1 MRGRMMAGPLSI
13 TQIMRYAATLYPDT
27 EVISITADEGL
38 HRSTFAGV
46 FERANHVAHALAGL
60 GVRPGDRVATL
71 AWNDHRHLELYYGV
85 SCSGAVIHTIN
96 PRLFPDQLTYIINH
110 AQDRVICFDPVF
122 LPLLEELAAELASVR
137 AYVVLTSAA
146 QMPQSRLS
154 PLFGY
159 EDLLA
164 AHASA
169 FPWPD
174 LDERTASGL
183 CYTSGTTGNPKGVL
197 YDHRSTVLHAY
208 ASCMP
213 NMLNLSHEDAVLP
226 VVPMFH
232 VNAWGVPYAA
242 PVAGAKLVLPGP
254 RMADGETL
262 HALIDGEGVTV
273 ALGVPT
279 VWLALL
285 AYLKETGKTVDTLNR
300 TVIGGS
306 ACPLSIME
314 EFEERHGVY
323 THHAWGMTEMSP
335 LGSVNHLLPGM
346 EDLTAAQRDA
356 VRAKQG
362 RAPFGVEMKIVDD
375 DGQELPR
382 DGVAFGDLRV
392 RGWWVADGYFGA
404 DDRRETHDA
413 EGWFSTGDVATID
426 QLGYLHITDRTK
438 DVIKSGGEWISSI
451 ELENLAVA
459 HPDVAE
465 AAVIGVKNDKWGER
479 PLLVVVAAEG
489 AVADEAGILG
499 SFRGKVPD
507 WWIPDAVVLVETIP
521 HTATGKISKKTL
533 REQFAELTLG

>member
-137 AYVVLTSAA
+137 AYVALTSTA

-254 RMADGETL
+254 RMADGEAL

-346 EDLTAAQRDA
+346 EALTAAQRDA

-533 REQFAELTLG
+533 REQFADLTLG